1 MGTTDEFYVTEA
13 GMRAVLETVHNLSH
27 AVTELSRQNEMLVEQ
42 AAITELRLQEVEA
55 TLAKQTAFC

>member
-1 MGTTDEFYVTEA
+1 METNTEFHVTEA
-13 GMRAVLETVHNLSH
+13 GMRAVLETVHTLSH

-55 TLAKQTAFC
+55 HIAQQMAVC